1 MRKFEKGVEINAI
14 RQDEELYGNW
24 KFFIGIKIIG
34 SQVDVHI
41 ILLSF
46 QYVIAKTKIKFP
58 THTSAFL

>member
-1 MRKFEKGVEINAI
+1 MEINAI

-34 SQVDVHI
+34 SQGDVHI